1 MKLVRVGS
9 YLEDSSARVSGPQA
23 SSSQTGQSFGPPGQ
37 FKANGSE
44 FGVDWAADL
53 DPYFWRNPSPK
64 FARVIASKSI
74 PFEDFLAI

>member
-1 MKLVRVGS
+1 MKLVRVGA

-23 SSSQTGQSFGPPGQ
+23 SSSQAGQSFGPPGQ

-53 DPYFWRNPSPK
+53 DPYFW
-64 FARVIASKSI
+64 
-74 PFEDFLAI
+74 

>member
-1 MKLVRVGS
+1 MTLVRVGA

-23 SSSQTGQSFGPPGQ
+23 SSSQAGQSFGPPGQ

-53 DPYFWRNPSPK
+53 DPSPK
-64 FARVIASKSI
+64 SAREIASKSI